1 MAIPSPYATFAA
13 GILTAFTPCC
23 LPVLPPLLSGS
34 VGHRLRP
41 LAIVAGSVLSFT
53 AIGVVT
59 GYLGML
65 APETLRAPAFVTVIV
80 FGAVLADDDLHAA
93 YAAYASRL
101 SGRADGVAERADS
114 GGHPLAG
121 GVILGC
127 LLGVLWLPC
136 VGPILGAVLAYAS
149 TTGGVAESGLLLFSY
164 GAGFGVPLL
173 GVAYGSKVAGS
184 RLRGRLPGVEHTRT
198 VRRLAGYALLASGV
212 GLLFELDKVIL
223 SSL

>member
-41 LAIVAGSVLSFT
+41 VAIVAGSVLSFT

-80 FGAVLADDDLHAA
+80 FVVVGFHSSEPVPLVLAFVVDPERTRV
-93 YAAYASRL
+93 SREMHNIRL
-101 SGRADGVAERADS
+101 LRL
-114 GGHPLAG
+114 PTLLAG
-121 GVILGC
+121 NHGLTDNRSRG
-127 LLGVLWLPC
+127 LFHQALPHTVC
-136 VGPILGAVLAYAS
+136 DIKFPGLA
-149 TTGGVAESGLLLFSY
+149 F
-164 GAGFGVPLL
+164 
-173 GVAYGSKVAGS
+173 
-184 RLRGRLPGVEHTRT
+184 
-198 VRRLAGYALLASGV
+198 
-212 GLLFELDKVIL
+212 
-223 SSL
+223 SSLRSFHAGR